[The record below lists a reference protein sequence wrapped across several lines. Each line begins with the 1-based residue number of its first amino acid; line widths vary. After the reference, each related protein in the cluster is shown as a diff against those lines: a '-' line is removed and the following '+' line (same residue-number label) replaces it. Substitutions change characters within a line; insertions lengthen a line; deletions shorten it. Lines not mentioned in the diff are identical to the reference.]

1 VDIRY
6 HIFVSIQKSQI
17 IFTKHALS
25 RSQQRYVPQDKIEQ
39 VLQYPENTISLEEN
53 KTKFIR
59 VINQRQFQVI
69 ASYLAKENK
78 WLVISAWVR
87 GEEDSKPILD
97 QLLEVF
103 GRGLIWVFNQI
114 VRIFRQK

>member
-1 VDIRY
+1 M
-6 HIFVSIQKSQI
+6 SIQKSQI

-39 VLQYPENTISLEEN
+39 VLLYPDNTFSLEDN

-59 VINQRQFQVI
+59 VIDQRQFQVI
-69 ASYLAKENK
+69 ASYLAKEDK

-97 QLLEVF
+97 QLIEGF
-103 GRGLIWVFNQI
+103 GRGLLWFFKQI
-114 VRIFRQK
+114 IGIFRQK